1 MVTFISELI
10 MYKTSK
16 DNKMITAGIKVHTG
30 ENWQGAK
37 EEQVTEERLRHK
49 TILGKVTKS

>member
-1 MVTFISELI
+1 
-10 MYKTSK
+10 
-16 DNKMITAGIKVHTG
+16 MITAGIKVHTG